1 MLIPNTLLDIKYKK
15 VWMPI
20 ILPFIL
26 EGIILMVINLTD
38 VIDGLMGILLGAV
51 FLLISCISKGAIGRG
66 DGYIICATGCL
77 LGGYR
82 TILIV
87 TGAMFISSIAG
98 IVMMVFFH
106 WGKKRTMPFVP
117 FLFAT
122 TLVSMFCY

>member
-1 MLIPNTLLDIKYKK
+1 MLIPNALLDIKYKK

-26 EGIILMVINLTD
+26 EGIVLMLVNLTD
-38 VIDGLMGILLGAV
+38 VFDALTGILLGVV
-51 FLLISCISKGAIGRG
+51 FLLVSFISKGAIGMG
-66 DGYIICATGCL
+66 DGYIICAIGCL
-77 LGGYR
+77 LGGCR

-87 TGAMFISSIAG
+87 TGAMFVSSIVG

-117 FLFAT
+117 FLLAT
-122 TLVSMFCY
+122 TLVSMLCY